1 MRQVKISP
9 VQFEMRVALGKRW
22 RMKPEELI
30 AELIEENYKR
40 KTRR

>member
-1 MRQVKISP
+1 ML
-9 VQFEMRVALGKRW
+9 VALDKRW

-30 AELIEENYKR
+30 TELTEENYKR